1 MGLALSD
8 VVQASV
14 SASSSSPTVPGFG
27 KTLIMV
33 GKVPVAFP
41 ATPQTYTSLAGLI
54 TAGFLTTDDAYLA
67 ALAAFSANPAPPA
80 VMICQRTNK
89 TVQVIKLKC
98 LTAVTGAVYGINIV
112 TPLGVSTAIAYTVPG
127 ASTTTTVATAIA
139 ALIAAVSGFA
149 TTASAA
155 DTITVVSPA
164 TAGQLNG
171 YNSWTSNFYL
181 TDTTADPGIAADLA
195 IAIAADNTWY
205 GLEIDSHSKAEIV
218 AAAAFAEANKKLF
231 VTQSSESTVPDNAQ
245 TTDVASVVQSSA
257 YHYTGVLYTGNNTK
271 NFAALEWQSGRFAGS
286 PTPGNDTW
294 MFNTLPGILV
304 DALTETQNATL
315 GNKFAT
321 GYATMQGVNITTS
334 GGIANTNSAGR
345 SGSGEFLDTRR
356 FLDWLLAQIQIGL
369 FSALLGPGKTGFTDK
384 GLTSLGN
391 VVLGAL
397 QRGEQAQGLVVGSS
411 QVTIPLAANV
421 SSGDRQ
427 NRILRALN
435 WSAQLAGAVHL
446 VISAGTVTS

>member
-33 GKVPVAFP
+33 NKVPASFP

-54 TAGFLTTDDAYLA
+54 TQGFLTTDDAYLA
-67 ALAAFSANPAPPA
+67 GVAAFSANPAPPA
-80 VMICQRTNK
+80 IMICQRVNK
-89 TVQVIKLKC
+89 TSQVIKLKC
-98 LTAVTGAVYGINIV
+98 LTAVTGAVYAINLV
-112 TPLGVSTAIAYTVPG
+112 TPLGVQTAITYTVPG
-127 ASTTTTVATAIA
+127 ASTTTTVATAIL
-139 ALIAAVSGFA
+139 ALINAVTGFSGSTSA
-149 TTASAA
+149 T
-155 DTITVVSPA
+155 DTITVSSP
-164 TAGQLNG
+164 TAGTLNG
-171 YNSWTSNFYL
+171 YNTWSSNFYL
-181 TDTTADPGIAADLA
+181 TDTSADPGIAADLA
-195 IAIAADNTWY
+195 TAIAGDNTWY

-231 VTQSSESTVPDNAQ
+231 VTQSSESTVADNAVS
-245 TTDVASVVQSSA
+245 TDVASTVQASA
-257 YHYTGVLYTGNNTK
+257 YHYCGVLYSANNTK
-271 NFAALEWQSGRFAGS
+271 NWAALEWQSGRFAGS

-294 MFNTLPGILV
+294 MYNTLPGILI
-304 DALTETQNATL
+304 DNLTETQNATL

-321 GYATMQGVNITTS
+321 GYAAMQGVNITVS

-356 FLDWLLAQIQIGL
+356 FLDWLLAQIQIGIY
-369 FSALLGPGKTGFTDK
+369 SALLGPGKTPFTDK
-384 GLTSLGN
+384 GLQSLGN

-397 QRGEQAQGLVVGSS
+397 QRGEQAGGLVAGSS
-411 QVTIPLAANV
+411 QVATPLANSV

-427 NRILRALN
+427 NRIVRGLN

-446 VISAGTVTS
+446 VVSAGTVTS

>member
-14 SASSSSPTVPGFG
+14 SASSASPTVPGFG
-27 KTLIMV
+27 KTLLMV
-33 GKVPVAFP
+33 NKVPVSFP

-67 ALAAFSANPAPPA
+67 ASACFSANPAPPA
-80 VMICQRTNK
+80 IMICQRVNK
-89 TVQVIKLKC
+89 TSQVIKLKC
-98 LTAVTGAVYGINIV
+98 LTAVQGSVYTITIT
-112 TPLGVSTAIAYTVPG
+112 TPLGVSTTITRTVPG
-127 ASTTTTVATAIA
+127 SSTTTAEATAIA
-139 ALIAAVSGFA
+139 ALIAAVTGFA
-149 TTASAA
+149 GTTAAV
-155 DTITVVSPA
+155 DTITVTSP
-164 TAGQLNG
+164 TAGTLNG
-171 YNSWTSNFYL
+171 YSNWTSNFYL
-181 TDTTADPGIAADLA
+181 TDTTTDPGLAADLA
-195 IAIAADNTWY
+195 TAIAGDNTWY
-205 GLEIDSHSKAEIV
+205 GLEIDSHSKAEILV
-218 AAAAFAEANKKLF
+218 AAAFAEANKKLF
-231 VTQSSESTVPDNAQ
+231 VTQSSESTVPDNAV

-257 YHYTGVLYTGNNTK
+257 YFRTAILYTGNNTK

-294 MFNTLPGILV
+294 MYNTLPGILV
-304 DALTETQNATL
+304 DNLTETQNATL

-321 GYATMQGVNITTS
+321 GYASMQGVNITVS

-356 FLDWLLAQIQIGL
+356 FLDWLLSQIQLGIY
-369 FSALLGPGKTGFTDK
+369 SALLGPGKTPFTDK
-384 GLTSLGN
+384 GLQSLAT

-411 QVTIPLAANV
+411 QVATTLASNV
-421 SSGDRQ
+421 SSADRQ
-427 NRILRALN
+427 NRIFRGLT

-446 VISAGTVTS
+446 VVSSGTVTS